1 MFPAFFLLCRLSGC
15 HHLDNFEAMD
25 SVVLS
30 LEVIEG
36 IQRSIVRGSCAHSL
50 WEWQRA
56 TIVESRL
63 VGVPH
68 DQLAHTQALT
78 SEPILRD
85 MIIELVEEL

>member
-1 MFPAFFLLCRLSGC
+1 
-15 HHLDNFEAMD
+15 
-25 SVVLS
+25 
-30 LEVIEG
+30 
-36 IQRSIVRGSCAHSL
+36 VRGSCAHSL